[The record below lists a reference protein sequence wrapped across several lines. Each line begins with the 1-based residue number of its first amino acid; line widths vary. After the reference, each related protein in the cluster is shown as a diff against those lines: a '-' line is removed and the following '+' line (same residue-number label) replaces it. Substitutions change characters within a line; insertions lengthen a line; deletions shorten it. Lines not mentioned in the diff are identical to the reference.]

1 MALGT
6 AALRPR
12 NLIPLFLV
20 VWNDWT
26 EMLKRKLT
34 KAIKSPPEKHRRVV
48 LLVSLLILLLTGALA
63 TSCGTSS
70 SSSQDQSAAGRSTDE
85 QTTSSAPSENAT
97 ENSVPQIAEQ
107 LGPSVV
113 QVNVNTTQPTPFG
126 PQNEEGLGSGVIY
139 RTDGYIVT
147 NSHVVQDAKQ
157 VDVTFADGSTERGDV
172 VGSDQFTDVA
182 VVRVNRNNL
191 PTAKFGESRNLLVGQ
206 LAVAIGNA
214 SGLQSTVSSGVISG
228 LNRSVPTR
236 YTGGRQDI
244 SLVDLIQTDA
254 PISPGSSGGALAVR
268 SGDLIGITVAYLP
281 PEQTGAERIGFA
293 IPSDTVT
300 SVADQLIQTG
310 RASTPYLGAS
320 LTDVA
325 PDIAQQFGLRQQSG
339 ALVVEVESNGPADK
353 AGLKPQDVV
362 TAADSKTVKSS
373 GDLVGAL
380 RSYNPDDTIQ
390 LTVLR
395 GGTEQNIDI
404 VLGERQGA
412 QPTGGGSSG

>member
-1 MALGT
+1 M
-6 AALRPR
+6 P
-12 NLIPLFLV
+12 
-20 VWNDWT
+20 
-26 EMLKRKLT
+26 KRKIAT
-34 KAIKSPPEKHRRVV
+34 AVKSPPEKYRRVV
-48 LLVSLLILLLTGALA
+48 VVATLLLLLA
-63 TSCGTSS
+63 VPLASCGASS
-70 SSSQDQSAAGRSTDE
+70 SSSQDQSTADRSTDE
-85 QTTSSAPSENAT
+85 QTASSAPSENAAGDPVT
-97 ENSVPQIAEQ
+97 QVAEQ

-113 QVNVNTTQPTPFG
+113 QVNVNATQPTPFG
-126 PQNEEGLGSGVIY
+126 PQRVEGLGSGVIY

-157 VDVTFADGSTERGDV
+157 ANVTLADGSTEQGDV

-182 VVRVNRNNL
+182 VIRVDRTNL
-191 PTAKFGESRNLLVGQ
+191 PPAKFGESGNLIVGQ

-228 LNRSVPTR
+228 LNREVPAR
-236 YTGGRQDI
+236 FTGGRQDI

-281 PEQTGAERIGFA
+281 PAQTGAQRIGFA
-293 IPSDTVT
+293 IPADTVT
-300 SVADQLIQTG
+300 SVANQLIQTG

-320 LTDVA
+320 LTDLS

-362 TAADSKTVKSS
+362 SAAGSKTVKSS
-373 GDLVGAL
+373 GELVGAL
-380 RSYNPDDTIQ
+380 RSYKPGDTIQ

-395 GGTEQNIDI
+395 GGTEQTID
-404 VLGERQGA
+404 VVVGERQGG
-412 QPTGGGSSG
+412 QPTRGGSSR